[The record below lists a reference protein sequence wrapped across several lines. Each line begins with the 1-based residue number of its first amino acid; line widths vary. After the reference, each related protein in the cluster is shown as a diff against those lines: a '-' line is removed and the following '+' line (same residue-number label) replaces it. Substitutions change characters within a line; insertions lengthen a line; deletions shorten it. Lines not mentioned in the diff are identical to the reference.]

1 MKSKRFS
8 HLAVFIILISIIF
21 PLAAASA
28 WAADFPKRGV
38 TVVVSFPPGGGTP
51 MVGQRIVNIINENK
65 ICPTGMQLV
74 FKPGGAGT
82 IGLSEV
88 LSGRPDG
95 YNLAYSPSAPLMVQP
110 LIKDLP
116 YTTKSFIPI
125 IQTLTNDWLLS
136 VKADAPWQTVQ
147 EFIEYAKQHPGEVT
161 VGTAG
166 DYTWPHIALLDI
178 SKATGLKFRHV
189 PFAGSGP
196 AVVSL
201 LGGHINAAILKPID
215 ISSQIEAGKARF
227 IASAEL
233 KRSQFY
239 PDVPTFKELGFPVSG
254 SYYSEMFVAPKGT
267 PENIIKILHDM
278 FKKAMDTEDY
288 KAFLKTMGADL
299 QYIGYK
305 DLPATLDTET
315 KKVKSLLQELGTEI
329 KAGN

>member
-1 MKSKRFS
+1 MKGKRFS
-8 HLAVFIILISIIF
+8 HVAVFTFIFSIIF
-21 PLAAASA
+21 LLAAST
-28 WAADFPKRGV
+28 WAADFPKRGI

-51 MVGQRIVNIINENK
+51 TVGQRIINIINENK

-82 IGLSEV
+82 IGLAEV

-95 YNLAYSPSAPLMVQP
+95 YTLAYSPSAPLIVQP

-116 YTTKSFIPI
+116 YTTKSYIPI
-125 IQTLTNDWLLS
+125 IQTLRNDWLLG
-136 VKADAPWQTVQ
+136 VKADAPWQTIQ
-147 EFIEYAKQHPGEVT
+147 EFIEYAKQHPGKVT
-161 VGTAG
+161 VGSAG

-196 AVVSL
+196 SVVSL
-201 LGGHINAAILKPID
+201 LGGHIDAAIMKPID

-227 IASAEL
+227 IACAET
-233 KRSQFY
+233 KRSSYY
-239 PDVPTFKELGFPVSG
+239 PDVPTFNDLGFPVAG
-254 SYYSEMFVAPKGT
+254 SFYNEMFVAPKDT
-267 PENIIKILHDM
+267 PEDIIKILHDM
-278 FKKAMDTEDY
+278 FKKAIETDDY
-288 KAFLKTMGADL
+288 KAFIKTMGAHA
-299 QYIGYK
+299 QYEGYK
-305 DLPATLDTET
+305 DLPATLDRET

>member
-1 MKSKRFS
+1 MKRKLFS
-8 HLAVFIILISIIF
+8 YLAVFSFLISIIF
-21 PLAAASA
+21 PLAATSA
-28 WAADFPKRGV
+28 WAADFPKRGI
-38 TVVVSFPPGGGTP
+38 TVVVSFPPGGGAPT
-51 MVGQRIVNIINENK
+51 VAQRIINIINENK

-95 YNLAYSPSAPLMVQP
+95 YTLAYSPSAPLIVQP

-116 YTTKSFIPI
+116 YTTKSYTPI
-125 IQTLTNDWLLS
+125 IQVLRNDWLLG
-136 VKADAPWQTVQ
+136 VKADSPLQTIQ
-147 EFIEYAKQHPGEVT
+147 EFIEYAKKHPGEVT

-196 AVVSL
+196 SVVSL
-201 LGGHINAAILKPID
+201 LGGHINAAIMKPID

-227 IASAEL
+227 IACAET
-233 KRSQFY
+233 KRSSFY
-239 PDVPTFKELGFPVSG
+239 PDVPTFNDLGFPVAG
-254 SYYSEMFVAPKGT
+254 SFYSEMFVAPKGT
-267 PENIIKILHDM
+267 PEEIIKILHDM
-278 FKKAMDTEDY
+278 FKKAIDTDDY
-288 KAFLKTMGADL
+288 KAFIKAMGANA
-299 QYIGYK
+299 QYEGYK
-305 DLPATLDTET
+305 ELPATLEAET

>member
-8 HLAVFIILISIIF
+8 HLAVFTFIFSIIF
-21 PLAAASA
+21 PLAAST
-28 WAADFPKRGV
+28 WAADFPKRGI
-38 TVVVSFPPGGGTP
+38 TVVASFPPGGGAM
-51 MVGQRIVNIINENK
+51 MVAQRIINIINENK

-82 IGLSEV
+82 IGLAEA

-95 YNLAYSPSAPLMVQP
+95 YTLAYTPSAPLIVQP

-116 YTTKSFIPI
+116 YTTKSYTPI
-125 IQTLTNDWLLS
+125 IQVLTNDWLLG
-136 VKADAPWQTVQ
+136 VKTDSPFQTIQ

-233 KRSQFY
+233 KRSQYY
-239 PDVPTFKELGFPVSG
+239 PDVPTVKELGFPVAG
-254 SYYSEMFVAPKGT
+254 SFYNEMFVAPKGT
-267 PENIIKILHDM
+267 PEDIIKILHDM
-278 FKKAMDTEDY
+278 FKKAIETDDY
-288 KAFLKTMGADL
+288 KAFLKTMGADF
-299 QYIGYK
+299 QYVGYK
-305 DLPATLDTET
+305 DLPAILDRET

>member
-8 HLAVFIILISIIF
+8 HLAVFTFIFSIIF
-21 PLAAASA
+21 LLAAST
-28 WAADFPKRGV
+28 WAADFPKRGI
-38 TVVVSFPPGGGTP
+38 TVVASFPPGGGAM
-51 MVGQRIVNIINENK
+51 MVAQRIINIINENK

-82 IGLSEV
+82 IGLAEA

-95 YNLAYSPSAPLMVQP
+95 YTLAYTPSAPLIVQP

-116 YTTKSFIPI
+116 YTTKSYTPI
-125 IQTLTNDWLLS
+125 IQVLTNDWLLG
-136 VKADAPWQTVQ
+136 VKTDSPLQTIQ
-147 EFIEYAKQHPGEVT
+147 EFIEYAKQHTGEVT

-196 AVVSL
+196 SVVSL
-201 LGGHINAAILKPID
+201 LGGHINAAIMKPID

-233 KRSQFY
+233 KRSQYY
-239 PDVPTFKELGFPVSG
+239 PDVPTVKELGFPVAG
-254 SYYSEMFVAPKGT
+254 SFYNEMFVAPKGT
-267 PENIIKILHDM
+267 PEDIIKILHDM
-278 FKKAMDTEDY
+278 FKKAIETDDY
-288 KAFLKTMGADL
+288 KAFLKTMGADF
-299 QYIGYK
+299 QYVGYK
-305 DLPATLDTET
+305 DLPAILDRET

>member
-1 MKSKRFS
+1 M
-8 HLAVFIILISIIF
+8 
-21 PLAAASA
+21 
-28 WAADFPKRGV
+28 
-38 TVVVSFPPGGGTP
+38 
-51 MVGQRIVNIINENK
+51 MVAQRIINIINENK

-82 IGLSEV
+82 IGLAEA

-95 YNLAYSPSAPLMVQP
+95 YTLAYTPSAPLIVQP

-116 YTTKSFIPI
+116 YTTKSYTPI
-125 IQTLTNDWLLS
+125 IQVLTNDWLLG
-136 VKADAPWQTVQ
+136 VKTDSPLQTIQ

-196 AVVSL
+196 AVISL
-201 LGGHINAAILKPID
+201 LGGHINAAIMKPSD

-239 PDVPTFKELGFPVSG
+239 PDVPTVKELGFPVAG
-254 SYYSEMFVAPKGT
+254 SFYNEMFVAPKGT

-278 FKKAMDTEDY
+278 FKKAIETDDY
-288 KAFLKTMGADL
+288 KAFLKTMGADF
-299 QYIGYK
+299 QYVDYK
-305 DLPATLDTET
+305 DLPAILDRET

-329 KAGN
+329 KGGN